1 MRRTLNIGIVAG
13 TVVAAVTMAAGVA
26 SAASGGHHQPANL
39 TVVSV
44 SKHITRAQAQGIAQA
59 KVPHSRATEVE
70 SDDLHD
76 HPVWKVTLTTRHGR
90 AVVDVDKRTGK
101 ATIVSRNG
109 SGGGRD
115 DHRRGHHDGDQH
127 DGGDGT
133 RDH

>member
-109 SGGGRD
+109 SGG
-115 DHRRGHHDGDQH
+115 
-127 DGGDGT
+127 
-133 RDH
+133 